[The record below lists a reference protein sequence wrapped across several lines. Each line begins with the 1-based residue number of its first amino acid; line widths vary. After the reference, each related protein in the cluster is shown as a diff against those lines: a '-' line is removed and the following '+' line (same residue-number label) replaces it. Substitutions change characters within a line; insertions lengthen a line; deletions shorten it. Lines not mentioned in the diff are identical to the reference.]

1 MTNDKYLTDAQ
12 AAEIMGLAV
21 QTLRNWRCN
30 RRGPKFFKI
39 GRAVRYSQEAIQQ
52 FMDNNVVETQGK
64 F

>member
-1 MTNDKYLTDAQ
+1 MNAKQYLTDVQ

-30 RRGPKFFKI
+30 RKGPKYSKI
-39 GRAVRYSQEAIQQ
+39 GRSCRYSQESIQI
-52 FMDNNVVETQGK
+52 FMENNLVETQGK